1 MPLNI
6 SESRSSTGPAPRVAT
21 GRGGGRQQ
29 LLDELT
35 AELTSWSPR
44 EFIGAFHR
52 LHHGSLS
59 LTHLNV
65 LTLLEA
71 DGPMPMGRLA
81 EALDVSV
88 ASVSGIVARMETR
101 GLVERVHAE
110 HDRRMVLVRQTAAG
124 ADVFRAIDDDR
135 RAALQRLLTHLSDDE
150 LAGFLAGHRAL
161 RAARAA
167 EFRGHREETTGR

>member
-1 MPLNI
+1 MA
-6 SESRSSTGPAPRVAT
+6 RDR
-21 GRGGGRQQ
+21 GRQQ
-29 LLDELT
+29 LVDELT
-35 AELTSWSPR
+35 AELTTWSPR

-81 EALDVSV
+81 ESLDVSV
-88 ASVSGIVARMETR
+88 ASVSGIVARMEAR

-110 HDRRMVLVRQTAAG
+110 HDRRMVLVRATPAG
-124 ADVFRAIDDDR
+124 ADVFRAIGEHR
-135 RAALQRLLTHLSDDE
+135 RTALQRLLTHLSDEE

-167 EFRGHREETTGR
+167 ELSGDRQEVAAPR